1 MKTFALQAAERVLVS
16 HNWVAILFVFCL
28 LILFFLK
35 LFNAEK
41 MRGYSLSIFN
51 KGFIEITSEEKKS
64 MFSLFHL
71 GFIGFSFLSISL
83 TVYFFLVH
91 YQQKPIFSFVE
102 YSQIASFVLIYIVG
116 RNILE
121 FVLIQ
126 LMGIKQHLGYFFVS
140 KRSYL
145 YSISIG
151 IFFLNVIYFYGFE
164 RIQAFF
170 PGIILLLSG
179 IILLFAIRF
188 VLILINNKN
197 LIIKE
202 LFYFILYL
210 CAFEIAPLLILFKLI
225 F

>member
-1 MKTFALQAAERVLVS
+1 MTTLAIQAAERVLIS
-16 HNWVAILFVFCL
+16 DNWVAILFVFCL
-28 LILFFLK
+28 LLLFLLK
-35 LFNAEK
+35 LFDAEK
-41 MRGYSLSIFN
+41 MRGYALSIFN
-51 KGFIEITSEEKKS
+51 KGFVEITSEEKQS

-71 GFIGFSFLSISL
+71 GYIGFSFLSISL

-91 YQQKPIFSFVE
+91 YQEKTVYSLLE
-102 YSQIASFVLIYIVG
+102 YSQIASYVLVYIFG
-116 RNILE
+116 RNVLELLLIKILD
-121 FVLIQ
+121 
-126 LMGIKQHLGYFFVS
+126 IKQLLGYFFVS

-145 YSISIG
+145 YSISVG
-151 IFFLNVIYFYGFE
+151 VFFLNVIYFYGFE
-164 RIQAFF
+164 RVETDFS
-170 PGIILLLSG
+170 GIILLLSG

-188 VLILINNKN
+188 VFILTNNKN

>member
-1 MKTFALQAAERVLVS
+1 MQATERLLIS
-16 HNWVAILFVFCL
+16 NNWIAILFVFCL
-28 LILFFLK
+28 LILCLLK

-51 KGFIEITSEEKKS
+51 KGFVEITSQEKS
-64 MFSLFHL
+64 SVFSLVDI
-71 GFIGFSFLSISL
+71 GFTGFSFLSISL
-83 TVYFFLVH
+83 TIYFAFVS
-91 YQQKPIFSFVE
+91 YQNSGVFSFVE
-102 YSQIASFVLIYIVG
+102 YSKMASYVLMYMVG
-116 RNILE
+116 RNLIEAIVMRLLGIRD
-121 FVLIQ
+121 VLA
-126 LMGIKQHLGYFFVS
+126 HFFLS

-151 IFFLNVIYFYGFE
+151 LFFLNLLYFYGFKE
-164 RIQAFF
+164 INF
-170 PGIILLLSG
+170 LLLG
-179 IILLFAIRF
+179 IALLFIIRF
-188 VLILINNKN
+188 ALIVINNKT

>member
-1 MKTFALQAAERVLVS
+1 MKIFTLQAAERVLIS
-16 HNWVAILFVFCL
+16 DNWIAILFVFCL
-28 LILFFLK
+28 LVLFFLK

-41 MRGYSLSIFN
+41 MRGYSWDLFN
-51 KGFIEITSEEKKS
+51 KGFIEITSEEKQS
-64 MFSLFHL
+64 LFSLSDI
-71 GFIGFSFLSISL
+71 GFIGFSFLNISL
-83 TVYFFLVH
+83 TAYFFLVY
-91 YQQKPIFSFVE
+91 YQDKEVFSLLE
-102 YSQIASFVLIYIVG
+102 YSQIATYVLIYIFG

-121 FVLIQ
+121 SL
-126 LMGIKQHLGYFFVS
+126 LMRLLSIKQLLGYFFVS

-145 YSISIG
+145 YSISVG
-151 IFFLNVIYFYGFE
+151 IFFLNVIYFYGF
-164 RIQAFF
+164 RTISV
-170 PGIILLLSG
+170 LLSG

-188 VLILINNKN
+188 VLILIYNKN